1 MAVHVSSYHFA
12 TLGELR
18 YQPTAKRV
26 RALLGEETAVD
37 TTRALL
43 VWEPQ
48 RIVPQ
53 YAVPEAD
60 VLAELVSGQVGDGAT
75 QGGPVRLSADGPLV
89 LTPDAGF
96 GVHSGDG
103 EVLTIRGKGGDR
115 PGAGFRPADPEL
127 AGYVVLDFHAFDGWL
142 EEEERI
148 VSHPRDPFARID
160 VRRSARSVRI
170 ERDGRVLAESTRS
183 RLLFETHLP
192 VRFYL
197 PREDVHTDLLRPSDT
212 VTACAYKGVASYW
225 SLQMDGLTVRDIAWS
240 YPQPLT
246 DAVDVRDM
254 LCFFDERVDVVV
266 DGVLRERP
274 ETPWS

>member
-1 MAVHVSSYHFA
+1 M
-12 TLGELR
+12 T
-18 YQPTAKRV
+18 RV
-26 RALLGEETAVD
+26 
-37 TTRALL
+37 
-43 VWEPQ
+43 
-48 RIVPQ
+48 
-53 YAVPEAD
+53 
-60 VLAELVSGQVGDGAT
+60 VSGRVGDGGT

-89 LTPDAGF
+89 LTPEADF
-96 GVHSGDG
+96 GVHSCDG
-103 EVLTIRGKGGDR
+103 EVLTVRGAGSDR
-115 PGAGFRPADPEL
+115 PGAGFRLADPDL

-148 VSHPRDPFARID
+148 VSHPRDPFTRID
-160 VRRSARSVRI
+160 VRRSARHVRI

-183 RLLFETHLP
+183 RLLFETHLL

-212 VTACAYKGVASYW
+212 VTACAYKGEASYW
-225 SLQMDGLTVRDIAWS
+225 SLHVDGHTVRDIAWS

-246 DAVDVRDM
+246 DAVEVRDM

-266 DGVLRERP
+266 DDVPRERP